1 MTYSIALAGVPGIE
15 RDAGLL
21 AERADRLQRAMQMRT
36 GLGMDGDV
44 IAAGFCKRL
53 EIGVA
58 GRDHQ
63 MRVKDLLGVR
73 AHRLDD
79 IRPVGNVGHEMPVHH
94 VEMDPVGAG
103 RVHGADFFAQLG
115 EIRRQDRRRDDQGTR
130 RKLLRHVRFP
140 KTLKGRNGPA

>member
-1 MTYSIALAGVPGIE
+1 M
-15 RDAGLL
+15 
-21 AERADRLQRAMQMRT
+21 RA
-36 GLGMDGDV
+36 GLGMHRDV
-44 IAAGFCKRL
+44 IAAGFGERL

-79 IRPVGNVGHEMPVHH
+79 VGAVGNVRNEMAVHH

-103 RVHGADFFAQLG
+103 GIDRADLFAKPG
-115 EIRRQDRRRDDQGTR
+115 EIRRQDRRRDDEGTW
-130 RKLLRHVRFP
+130 RK
-140 KTLKGRNGPA
+140 